1 MKEFKEVEHRE
12 RTDELKE
19 TGRIEAFSDGVFA
32 VAITLLVLNI
42 QAPPPHDPLLQDG
55 KLLSFLGSLAPTYLA
70 FVTSFATIGVMW
82 VNHHKLYTHIKR
94 ADNTLLLLNL
104 LLLLVIVFIP
114 FPTALMAGY
123 ILQPDYHVAAILYCV
138 TFLLMAFCFNVL
150 WWYASYKNRLID
162 PNSSER
168 EVSAITKQYRY
179 GPLFYV
185 FTTALAFFYPPASIG
200 ADLLLTLF
208 FAVPGRTR
216 PE

>member
-1 MKEFKEVEHRE
+1 MKELKELGRGE
-12 RTDELKE
+12 RAEESKE

-42 QAPPPHDPLLQDG
+42 QAPPPHDPLLPDG
-55 KLLSFLGSLAPTYLA
+55 DLLKFLGSLAPTYLA
-70 FVTSFATIGVMW
+70 FITSFVTIGVMW

-114 FPTALMAGY
+114 FPTALMADY
-123 ILQPDYHVAAILYCV
+123 IMQPRYHVAILLYST
-138 TFLLMAFCFNVL
+138 TFLLMAICFNIL

-162 PNSSER
+162 PNSSEQ
-168 EVSAITKQYRY
+168 EVNAITKQYRY
-179 GPLFYV
+179 GPLFYI
-185 FTTALAFFYPPASIG
+185 FTTILAFFYPPASIG
-200 ADLLLTLF
+200 AALLLTLF
-208 FAVPGRTR
+208 FAMPGRKR